1 LKINWVDVAVN
12 DYQSALNDR
21 VCDVYVNLPRS
32 LMDNLLVELARFSRL
47 LAIELKARARADK

>member
-21 VCDVYVNLPRS
+21 VRDVYVNLPRS
-32 LMDNLLVELARFSRL
+32 LMDNLLVELASFSRL